1 MEGAR
6 WQAAGVDEFRSTDAR
21 GWRIKIGTLGS
32 RFFSDD
38 QGRRVFLRITIFLTY
53 DGFITHGHHRLVFNS
68 KDEFKNNT

>member
-32 RFFSDD
+32 RFLS
-38 QGRRVFLRITIFLTY
+38 GRPGTPGFFTYHDFLDVRRFYYARTPPI
-53 DGFITHGHHRLVFNS
+53 GV
-68 KDEFKNNT
+68 